1 MVDPSRKKA
10 RRGKRN
16 LEENLFV
23 VAFMITKMSV
33 IPVTA

>member
-1 MVDPSRKKA
+1 MVEPSRKKA

-23 VAFMITKMSV
+23 VAFMITKKSKK
-33 IPVTA
+33 PVAA